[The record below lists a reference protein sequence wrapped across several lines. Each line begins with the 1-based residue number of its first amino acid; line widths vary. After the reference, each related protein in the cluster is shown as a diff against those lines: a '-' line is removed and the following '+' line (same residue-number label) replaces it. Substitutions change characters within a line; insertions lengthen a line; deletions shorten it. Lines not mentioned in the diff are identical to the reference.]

1 MLVNQS
7 VHPFRKNLQES
18 DLTSAGNRGIR
29 LLKGHSS
36 WVIHKISLQC
46 TLSWSHKEMTQKPP
60 DPGLEECLSA
70 GVGGQ
75 CSLKGL
81 EAKQRA
87 EHVVESHQW
96 TSRDPGNDLDSTL
109 VIEFLLC
116 AWDKSTFPVFSKF
129 PSASWMGTSADSM
142 LPHYCDHQL
151 LQENVEK

>member
-1 MLVNQS
+1 M
-7 VHPFRKNLQES
+7 HPFRKNLQES

-29 LLKGHSS
+29 LLKGRSS
-36 WVIHKISLQC
+36 WVIHKITLQC
-46 TLSWSHKEMTQKPP
+46 TLSLTHKEMTQKPP

-109 VIEFLLC
+109 VLNSCYVPGISPLSRSSVNSQAHHGWEPQQIARFLTTVITNFYR
-116 AWDKSTFPVFSKF
+116 K
-129 PSASWMGTSADSM
+129 M
-142 LPHYCDHQL
+142 
-151 LQENVEK
+151 